1 MNSGKASI
9 LKFKNVSSDK
19 GHIKSIDTN
28 SKHRCQSSYNT
39 LTTIERERE
48 SMTLVGA
55 LHWFIN
61 KNCLTETYT
70 ELLY

>member
-9 LKFKNVSSDK
+9 LEFKNISSGK
-19 GHIKSIDTN
+19 GHIKGIDTKC
-28 SKHRCQSSYNT
+28 KHRCQSSYNT

-61 KNCLTETYT
+61 NNCLTETYT

>member
-9 LKFKNVSSDK
+9 LKFKNISSGK
-19 GHIKSIDTN
+19 GHIKIIDTN
-28 SKHRCQSSYNT
+28 CKHRCQCYNT

-61 KNCLTETYT
+61 KKCLTETYT

>member
-48 SMTLVGA
+48 REYDLGWCFTLVY
-55 LHWFIN
+55 
-61 KNCLTETYT
+61 KQ
-70 ELLY
+70 ELFN